1 MKSSGRI
8 ILILSTLQVPK
19 LSYNPP
25 LIRAPVPWRSSYLI
39 SKQFCRHNL
48 FITNPVILKLVSVWN
63 NRFSELRFVQMDQ
76 LTNQRGDPLSPLDLK
91 QRILD
96 QCETARNVL
105 MKVQCKLKCVKF
117 SKNSKKN
124 VFHSD
129 GSPK

>member
-1 MKSSGRI
+1 M
-8 ILILSTLQVPK
+8 LSKVGFEFTTTMSVPQVPK

-25 LIRAPVPWRSSYLI
+25 LIRAPVPWRNSYLI

-48 FITNPVILKLVSVWN
+48 FITNPVMLKLVSVWN

-76 LTNQRGDPLSPLDLK
+76 LTNQRGDPLSPHDLK

-105 MKVQCKLKCVKF
+105 MKVWKGI
-117 SKNSKKN
+117 KNS
-124 VFHSD
+124 VEIH
-129 GSPK
+129 